1 MRHACRMRF
10 SLVTSPLMGL
20 VMLSLVAACAD
31 ERDANAS
38 APAATSPEAAIGAL
52 VESQG
57 QRYAGL
63 CERTRSPEDI
73 DKVCS
78 KLIET
83 RAGVQAHLI
92 GRTFSEFD
100 TWVFVTQRDGTYTV
114 VSTVKLDFFDTS
126 GMIPW
131 PS

>member
-1 MRHACRMRF
+1 MRRNRL
-10 SLVTSPLMGL
+10 SLVTSPLLGL

-31 ERDANAS
+31 ERDANAA
-38 APAATSPEAAIGAL
+38 APPATSAEAAIGAL

-63 CERTRSPEDI
+63 CEQTRSPDDI
-73 DKVCS
+73 GKICS

-83 RAGVQAHLI
+83 RAGLEAHLI

-100 TWVFVTQRDGTYTV
+100 TWVFVTQRNGAWTV
-114 VSTVKLDFFDTS
+114 VATAEFDFFDTT
-126 GMIPW
+126 GTIPW
-131 PS
+131 PR